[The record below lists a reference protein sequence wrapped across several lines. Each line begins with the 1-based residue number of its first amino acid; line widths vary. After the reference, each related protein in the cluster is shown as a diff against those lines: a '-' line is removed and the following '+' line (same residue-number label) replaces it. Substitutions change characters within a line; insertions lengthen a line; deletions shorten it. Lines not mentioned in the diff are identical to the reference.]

1 MGDDSKALRELADQ
15 LRATSERLRKES
27 DDLSRRAR
35 ELEEAIRMNNPRKP

>member
-27 DDLSRRAR
+27 DDLNRRAL
-35 ELEEAIRMNNPRKP
+35 ELENAIKKNSSKKN